1 MHPVSADGETQ
12 NDPPTRDFRLG
23 LVIPCFRELET
34 IPRLLDEIAA
44 EPGLEPASSRVLVV
58 DDGSPPEFVEAA
70 REAVRSRVA
79 AMPGLE
85 LLELPQN
92 IGKGGTVRAG
102 WNHLAATST
111 HLAFMDADGA
121 VSAGEMARLVAV
133 ARREQAKALF
143 ASRIRM
149 KGRRVERH
157 ASRHYMGRVFA
168 TMVGLLIDPDVYD
181 SQCGGKILPATAHL
195 AIEPLLRETGFA
207 FDVEILAALNH
218 IGIEVVEIPVDW
230 ADQPGSKV
238 RMFRDPLRMFAAL
251 WRIRARARQWPPHP
265 TAHDRG

>member
-1 MHPVSADGETQ
+1 MSADGETQ
-12 NDPPTRDFRLG
+12 NDPAARDFRLG

-34 IPRLLDEIAA
+34 IPRLLDDIAA
-44 EPGLEPASSRVLVV
+44 EPGLDPAFSRILVAE
-58 DDGSPPEFVEAA
+58 DGSPPEFVAAA
-70 REAVRSRVA
+70 REAVRSRVTT
-79 AMPGLE
+79 MPGLE

-92 IGKGGTVRAG
+92 VGKGGTVRAG
-102 WNHLAATST
+102 WNHLVSTIT

-133 ARREQAKALF
+133 ARQEPGKAVF

-149 KGRRVERH
+149 KGRRVDRH

-181 SQCGGKILPATAHL
+181 SQCGGKVLPAAAHL

-218 IGIEVVEIPVDW
+218 TGVKVLEIPVDW
-230 ADQPGSKV
+230 ADQPDSKV
-238 RMFRDPLRMFAAL
+238 RMLRDPLRMFAAL

-265 TAHDRG
+265 TANEPE